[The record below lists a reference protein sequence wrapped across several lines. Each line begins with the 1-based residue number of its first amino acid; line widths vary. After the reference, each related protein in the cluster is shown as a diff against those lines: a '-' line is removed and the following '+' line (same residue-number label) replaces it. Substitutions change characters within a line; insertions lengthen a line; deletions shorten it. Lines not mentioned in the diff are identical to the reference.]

1 MYTNLIAAIDGAT
14 ATTTSAAIN
23 VEGAEKVTMLCTRS
37 NHSAGSTA
45 FSATGSIDGTNFF
58 ALPLVVQAATTNAQ
72 TITRTVAP
80 SLSSNTSVWL
90 SVDME
95 YLALKQIKVTATE
108 TTDGTHD
115 VDVLIQWP

>member
-1 MYTNLIAAIDGAT
+1 MYTNLIRAIDGAT
-14 ATTTSAAIN
+14 ATTTSDPIS
-23 VEGAEKVTMLCTRS
+23 VEGAEKVTMLATRS
-37 NHSAGSTA
+37 NHSSGSTA
-45 FSATGSIDGTNFF
+45 FSVTGSIDGTTYF

-80 SLSSNTSVWL
+80 SLSSNTSAWY
-90 SVDME
+90 SIDME
-95 YLALKQIKVTATE
+95 YLALKFIKVTATE